1 MKKNNAEEKME
12 GGVISIANCKGGVG
26 KTTLTVNIAY
36 ELVFQGYSVALLDL
50 DNQCDLSKIYLPEDH
65 QGPTIMDVLQ
75 KQSTLSNALTEVEEN
90 LYLIPGSREIA
101 QLNYSG
107 SEHILQRVIA
117 GIKKRNID
125 FILLD
130 HPPSMHEAALA
141 GYVASDYVLIVSE
154 AEAFSVMN
162 LSQLLEDIAAIK
174 SAFRPELRILGIVM
188 NKIDRRRNLT
198 KKTLKACN
206 EAFGKSKT
214 LLHTTISIDTAIPNA
229 HALKIPVRKLHW
241 RSRTVRQFSEL
252 THEILERMRK

>member
-1 MKKNNAEEKME
+1 MKKSSTEEKKG

-36 ELVFQGYSVALLDL
+36 ELSFQGYSVALLDL

-65 QGPTIMDVLQ
+65 HGPTIMDVLQ
-75 KQSTLSNALTEVEEN
+75 KQSTLANALVEVEEN
-90 LYLIPGSREIA
+90 LYLMPGSREIA

-107 SEHILQRVIA
+107 SEHILQKVIA
-117 GIKKRNID
+117 GIKKRNVD

-141 GYVASDYVLIVSE
+141 GYTSDYVLIVSE

-174 SAFRPELRILGIVM
+174 SAFRPELRVLGIVM

-206 EAFGKSKT
+206 EAFGKSNT
-214 LLHTTISIDTAIPNA
+214 LFHTTISIDTAIPNS

-241 RSRTVRQFSEL
+241 RSRTVSQFSEL
-252 THEILERMRK
+252 TREILERMSK